1 MGITETSYRIRLFEP
16 VIEDEEIE
24 SVIKVLKS
32 KWLAHGP
39 VVNEFEEKFAEYVG
53 VDYAVAVCNG
63 TVALTLA
70 LKAFDI
76 GPGDEVLVPDYT
88 FVATAT
94 SVLMVGARPVFVDVD
109 LKTFNISVDD
119 VLEKIS
125 PRTRAIIA
133 VHLFGHPAD
142 VKALREITQERG
154 LILIED
160 AAQAHGAEAYGE
172 KVGSFGDAAIFSF
185 YATKNI
191 TTGEGGMVVT
201 NNKKV
206 ADRIRLLRNHGQI
219 AKYVHETLG
228 GNFRMTSIQAAIGL
242 AQLRKLDK
250 LNEVRRSNAA
260 LLSRILSNI
269 KEIEIP
275 FEEVWAKHV
284 YHVYAVKL
292 LNTSRDCV
300 HECMLRNGIEVAIH
314 YPLPLHSQP
323 LFKKLGFAECCPNA
337 SRLSQ
342 IELSLPV
349 HPALSASDIRTVAA
363 TLIKCVEVCR

>member
-1 MGITETSYRIRLFEP
+1 MGMAYRIRLFEP
-16 VIEDEEIE
+16 AIGDEEIE
-24 SVIKVLKS
+24 SVVKVLKS

-39 VVNEFEEKFAEYVG
+39 VVDEFEERFAEYIG

-63 TVALTLA
+63 TAALTLT

-76 GPGDEVLVPDYT
+76 GPGDEVIVPDYT

-94 SVLMVGARPVFVDVD
+94 SVLMVGARPIFVDVD
-109 LKTFNISVDD
+109 TKTFNISIND
-119 VLEKIS
+119 VLEKLS

-142 VKALREITQERG
+142 VKALREIAQDRG

-160 AAQAHGAEAYGE
+160 AAQAHGAEAYGK
-172 KVGSFGDAAIFSF
+172 KVGSFGHAAIFSF

-191 TTGEGGMVVT
+191 TTGEGGIVVT
-201 NNKKV
+201 NDKKIV
-206 ADRIRLLRNHGQI
+206 DRIKLLRNHGQV
-219 AKYVHETLG
+219 AKYIHETLG

-242 AQLRKLDK
+242 AQLRKIDK
-250 LNEVRRSNAA
+250 LNEARRSNAA
-260 LLSRILSNI
+260 LLSSILSNTRDV
-269 KEIEIP
+269 ETP
-275 FEEVWAKHV
+275 VEESWAKHV

-292 LNTSRDCV
+292 PSVSRDCV
-300 HECMLRNGIEVAIH
+300 YECMLRNGIEVAIH
-314 YPLPLHSQP
+314 YPLPLHRQP

-342 IELSLPV
+342 IELSLPI
-349 HPALSASDIRTVAA
+349 HPALSAGDIVTVAT
-363 TLIKCVEVCR
+363 TLIRCVETCK